1 MCPARWLIF
10 PAADRVSALEVRVPA
25 SLARLLAPTCDRR
38 HPIGMGMITDWGSTA
53 SDAVSRRLFG
63 DLVVTYRVTPAAQG
77 ARLVV
82 KLVVRR
88 PRGPLRLLSGLLP
101 AGDLVMMRKQL
112 LTLKRLAEAT
122 AS

>member
-1 MCPARWLIF
+1 MRIF
-10 PAADRVSALEVRVPA
+10 TLVDFEVGRHLTLE
-25 SLARLLAPTCDRR
+25 LT
-38 HPIGMGMITDWGSTA
+38 
-53 SDAVSRRLFG
+53 DAVSRRLFG

-82 KLVVRR
+82 KMVVRR